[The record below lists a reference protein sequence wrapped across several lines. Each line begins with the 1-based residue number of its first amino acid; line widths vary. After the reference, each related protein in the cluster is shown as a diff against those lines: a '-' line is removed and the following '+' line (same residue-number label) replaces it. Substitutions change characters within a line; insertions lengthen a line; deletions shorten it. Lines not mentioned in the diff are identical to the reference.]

1 MADKKVRITKAQ
13 RFSDIKAILTGT
25 DVQYTTTLEDAIAFI
40 DRELELLAKKNSKT
54 ESGKSAAEQAQ
65 LEQDKGDILN
75 YLETLDPESKG
86 VTCTDILKV
95 IPRFNSNQK
104 VSYLVRQLKAE
115 NRVVSQSYKGKTLI
129 SLA

>member
-13 RFSDIKAILTGT
+13 RFSDIKAILMGEDTK
-25 DVQYTTTLEDAIAFI
+25 YTTTLEDAIAFI

-54 ESGKSAAEQAQ
+54 DSGKSVAEQAQ
-65 LEQDKGDILN
+65 LEQDKADILD
-75 YLETLDPESKG
+75 YLGTLDPESKG
-86 VTCTDILKV
+86 VTCTEIV
-95 IPRFNSNQK
+95 NITPRFKNNQI

-115 NRVVSQSYKGKTLI
+115 NRVVSQTYKGKTLI